1 MGNPITVTDKDFE
14 EQVLKASMPVLV
26 DFWAEWCTPCKM
38 IAPIVEELAQEYD
51 GQIAFAKVSVD
62 TNPETS
68 LKFGIRSIPT
78 LLVFK
83 DGKPVD
89 QVVGAVSKPALKKR
103 LDNALA

>member
-1 MGNPITVTDKDFE
+1 MGHPITVTDTDFE
-14 EQVLKASMPVLV
+14 ENVLKATMPVLV
-26 DFWAEWCTPCKM
+26 DFWAQWCAPCRM

-51 GQIAFAKVSVD
+51 GQIAFAKVEVD

-78 LLVFK
+78 MLVFK
-83 DGKPVD
+83 DGNPVD
-89 QVVGAVSKPALKKR
+89 QVVGAVSKSALKKR

>member
-1 MGNPITVTDKDFE
+1 MVHPITVTDKDFDE
-14 EQVLKASMPVLV
+14 KVLKASMPVLV
-26 DFWAEWCTPCKM
+26 DFWAEWCAPCRM

-51 GQIAFAKVSVD
+51 GQIAFAKMEVD

-68 LKFGIRSIPT
+68 LKFSIRSIPT
-78 LLVFK
+78 LLVCK